1 MKKFYVYGTM
11 DGRVA
16 LSAFLGESDTMCMFD
31 SVYVKKGD
39 VAEAVKQLREH
50 GYTVDASEVFFD

>member
-11 DGRVA
+11 DCRVV
-16 LSAFLGESDTMCMFD
+16 LSTDFGESDTMCMFD
-31 SVYVKKGD
+31 SVFVREGD
-39 VAEAVKQLREH
+39 VAGAVKQLREH